1 MASRKHQIIQSC
13 FISLITVLGV
23 NTTQAQPAQNVAPV
37 PPTVFSIGAGRESL
51 SNGQPAWQQQDIGLR
66 VGFAPRAL
74 WELGARRV
82 ERFGLKDTE
91 INGGLAMPLQ
101 SGWSANANA
110 SYVPS
115 SNFLAHASG
124 TAQVTRS
131 LPGGW
136 DLHAN
141 VQRRI
146 YNTLNTNAFGAGI
159 DKYIGDWRYAAAITY
174 ARSNLGPVGTV
185 TKFQI
190 DRELGDRAKISAIA
204 SFGDELDPARPGTQA
219 YKVSSF
225 VVFGI
230 VPVLPNWALRGEL
243 GTHKLGDLYRRTGG
257 RVGVEYQ
264 F

>member
-1 MASRKHQIIQSC
+1 MASRSQIITQFC
-13 FISLITVLGV
+13 FIGLSTGLGASPCF
-23 NTTQAQPAQNVAPV
+23 AQPVEQAPPV
-37 PPTVFSIGAGRESL
+37 PATVFWAGLGRESI
-51 SNGQPAWQQQDIGLR
+51 SNGQAAWQQQDIGLR

-74 WELGARRV
+74 WEVGARLV
-82 ERFGLKDTE
+82 QRFGLKDTE
-91 INGGLAMPLQ
+91 LSGGLAMPLQ
-101 SGWSANANA
+101 AGWSASANA
-110 SYVPS
+110 TYVPS

-124 TAQVTRS
+124 TAQITRS

-174 ARSNLGPVGTV
+174 ARSNLGPVGTT

-204 SFGDELDPARPGTQA
+204 SFGDELDPARPGAQA

-230 VPVLPNWALRGEL
+230 IPVLPNWAVRGEL
-243 GTHKLGDLYRRTGG
+243 GTHRLGDLYRRTGG
-257 RVGVEYQ
+257 RLGVEYQ